1 MIDERVECGGGSSLH
16 WLVGRRRGRLLHA
29 RNSCVCASLDPSLHA
44 DGDRKV
50 SSPSILRR
58 IAGPR
63 LRRREQ
69 LGHRSALG
77 CVDRFPPT
85 VWANLRSNAVSQT
98 PELLVTATWWMVELL
113 KQETNTIPIVAMV
126 NDPVAAGLAD
136 SLARP
141 GGNVTGVVVDAG
153 MGP

>member
-1 MIDERVECGGGSSLH
+1 
-16 WLVGRRRGRLLHA
+16 
-29 RNSCVCASLDPSLHA
+29 
-44 DGDRKV
+44 
-50 SSPSILRR
+50 
-58 IAGPR
+58 
-63 LRRREQ
+63 
-69 LGHRSALG
+69 
-77 CVDRFPPT
+77 
-85 VWANLRSNAVSQT
+85 VSQT